1 MPFQNIYTFICE
13 YYFQNHAYWYI
24 YFVIFHN
31 LFGHKNRN
39 FRGRPTSSSIK
50 MQKGVHGQRKFG
62 KTCPKPK
69 PGQQRQT
76 INKSVCCFDVLLAW
90 FTDLHGNK
98 GNGI

>member
-1 MPFQNIYTFICE
+1 
-13 YYFQNHAYWYI
+13 
-24 YFVIFHN
+24 
-31 LFGHKNRN
+31 
-39 FRGRPTSSSIK
+39 